1 MASAN
6 MSCRAVRW
14 AMAAVP
20 AFAMALASGASGRE
34 GQEKAAGM
42 QDWRIM
48 EPVAYETVSLF
59 PVLARSA
66 ADTSGFITLDEG
78 LASGEVVV
86 AERGGEVLRRTR
98 GNEPVIWEQIAGAGA
113 EVNRLVLVHR
123 GSKPL
128 LLLAGEVVS
137 GGKQDRVIAK
147 DRIVAPGAEPLPL
160 DVFCVERGRWA
171 GGSTQFTAAKMMV
184 HPSVRE
190 KAAVD
195 RDQGEVWAAVRG
207 DIAPRGTAAAGGG
220 APSAVLGTVIAAEA
234 PSESYVRIYGS
245 ARVGGSVESYAEELS
260 RRFARATADLKDD
273 KVVGVVVAY
282 GGEVAWADIFASPG
296 LFERYWNKLLRSY
309 CVEAVMRADRREK
322 AAPADA
328 REFLKPLA
336 GREIVESEPSV
347 YRWRQ
352 VSQGR
357 YSEIR
362 LETLHPRELVLHWC
376 KLLRYN

>member
-1 MASAN
+1 MLSGK
-6 MSCRAVRW
+6 MSCKAVQV
-14 AMAAVP
+14 ATAAVLT
-20 AFAMALASGASGRE
+20 FGIALALGMSGRE
-34 GQEKAAGM
+34 EQPKAAHM
-42 QDWRIM
+42 PDWRIM
-48 EPVAYETVSLF
+48 EPVAYETISLF
-59 PVLARSA
+59 PVLARNV

-86 AERGGEVLRRTR
+86 AERGAAALRRTR
-98 GNEPVIWEQIAGAGA
+98 GNEPAIWEPIAGAGA
-113 EVNRLVLVHR
+113 EVNRLVLIHR

-147 DRIVAPGAEPLPL
+147 DRIVPPGAEPLPL

-190 KAAVD
+190 KAAI
-195 RDQGEVWAAVRG
+195 DQDQSGVWAAVRG
-207 DIAPRGTAAAGGG
+207 EIAPRGTAPAAGG
-220 APSAVLGTVIAAEA
+220 AASAMLGTVIAAEA
-234 PSESYVRIYGS
+234 PGESYVRIYGS
-245 ARVGGSVESYAEELS
+245 ARIGGSVESYAEELA
-260 RRFARATADLKDD
+260 RRFARAVAGAEDG

-309 CVEAVMRADRREK
+309 CVEGVMRSDRREK
-322 AAPADA
+322 AALADA

-336 GREIVESEPSV
+336 GREIVESEPSA

-352 VSQGR
+352 VAQGR
-357 YSEIR
+357 YSETW
-362 LETLHPRELVLHWC
+362 LEALHPKELVLHWC

>member
-1 MASAN
+1 
-6 MSCRAVRW
+6 MSSGTQAVRG
-14 AMAAVP
+14 AMAAVL
-20 AFAMALASGASGRE
+20 AFGIALASGASGRE
-34 GQEKAAGM
+34 EQEKAAGM
-42 QDWRIM
+42 PEWRIM
-48 EPVAYETVSLF
+48 EPVAYETISLF
-59 PVLARSA
+59 PVLARNT

-86 AERGGEVLRRTR
+86 AERGGEALRRTR
-98 GNEPVIWEQIAGAGA
+98 GNEPAIWEQIAGASA
-113 EVNRLVLVHR
+113 EVNRLVLIHR

-147 DRIVAPGAEPLPL
+147 DRIVPPGAEPLPL

-195 RDQGEVWAAVRG
+195 RDQSEVWAAVRG
-207 DIAPRGTAAAGGG
+207 DIGPRGTDPAGGRAAG
-220 APSAVLGTVIAAEA
+220 AVLGTVIAAEA

-245 ARVGGSVESYAEELS
+245 ARVGGSVASYAEELS
-260 RRFARATADLKDD
+260 RRFAKAVAEVKGES
-273 KVVGVVVAY
+273 VIGVVVAY

-309 CVEAVMRADRREK
+309 CVEAVMRSDRREK
-322 AAPADA
+322 AALADA
-328 REFLKPLA
+328 REFLKPLG

-357 YSEIR
+357 YSEIW
-362 LETLHPRELVLHWC
+362 LETLRPKELVLHWC